1 MKNQGV
7 SHNIDWISIVIYM
20 ALVIMGWLNIYSSS
34 LSSVAEETSIF
45 DFTQIY
51 GKQFLFIMFT
61 IPIIFVILFV
71 EPKFYEKFSIII
83 FAISLLS
90 LAGLF
95 VAGKTI
101 AGQRCWYGIGSFTIQ
116 PSEFAKAATS
126 LALAKYLSDVQ
137 INLKDINRQIQVL
150 IIVMLPV
157 MLILPQPD
165 PGSALIYSIFFVVLF
180 REGMPGWYLL
190 TGFIA
195 IIIFVLTLA
204 FGKPYIVIGI
214 TVVILAI
221 NYFRSRLV
229 DRNIIAS
236 AILLVMV
243 SGFSFSVNYVF
254 NNVFKQHHR
263 DRFNILLGKEVDR
276 QGVGYNT
283 NQSEIAIGS
292 GGWFGKGYL
301 EGTQTKGGFVPEQ
314 HTDYIFTTV
323 GEEWGFLG
331 SLVVIGLFVALIL
344 RIIYL
349 AERQKTKFSRVYG
362 YCAAGIIFI
371 HFFVN
376 IAMVAGVFPTI
387 GVPLP
392 FFSYGGSGLWG
403 FTILLFIF
411 LKMDANKVNE
421 W

>member
-1 MKNQGV
+1 MKNQGI
-7 SHNIDWISIVIYM
+7 SQNIDWISIIIY
-20 ALVIMGWLNIYSSS
+20 AVLVIMGWLNIYSSS
-34 LSSVAEETSIF
+34 LSSVGDDVSIF

-51 GKQFLFIMFT
+51 GKQMLFILFT
-61 IPIIFVILFV
+61 IPLIFIVLFV
-71 EPKFYEKFSIII
+71 EAKFYEKFSIVI
-83 FAISLLS
+83 FAISILS
-90 LAGLF
+90 LIGLF
-95 VAGKTI
+95 AFGKTI
-101 AGQRCWYGIGSFTIQ
+101 AGQRCWYAIGSFTLQ

-137 INLKDINRQIQVL
+137 INLKEVNRQIQVL
-150 IIVMLPV
+150 IILFLPV

-165 PGSALIYSIFFVVLF
+165 PGSALIYSVFFIVLF

-195 IIIFVLTLA
+195 ILLFVLTLA
-204 FGKPYIVIGI
+204 TNNPFIVIGI
-214 TVVILAI
+214 AVVVLAI

-243 SGFSFSVNYVF
+243 SAFSFSVSYVF
-254 NNVFKQHHR
+254 DNVFKQHHR
-263 DRFNILLGKEVDR
+263 DRFNILLGKEVDMK
-276 QGVGYNT
+276 GVGYNT

-292 GGWFGKGYL
+292 GGLFGKGYL

-331 SLVVIGLFVALIL
+331 CIIVIGLFVGLIL
-344 RIIYL
+344 RIVYL

-362 YCAAGIIFI
+362 YCVAGILFI

-376 IAMVAGVFPTI
+376 IAMVVGIFPTI